1 VPSGIGGDDVTDSNQ
16 PNESQEIE
24 LKLQLLKP
32 EMSSGLWQYSPVK
45 NHLMSEPST
54 SLLVSTYYDTSD
66 HHLLKQELSYR
77 VRQKDDRWIATVKK
91 MGQASGG
98 LHQRGEWNS
107 PLPDENPEPGL
118 IEVQKIREQLQQSLG
133 DKPLLPLMTTRF
145 KRVQSD
151 WQDDE
156 ENLVE
161 IALDQGEIITERSNQ
176 PIRELELELKKGKP
190 AALLKLGMTLAREFP
205 MLPGNASKFFRGL
218 QLLDLVSP
226 DKTDGRVSD
235 TRHDGVSGDAKLEEA
250 VPKLIEAAFFE
261 VVNALQHLTENP
273 DEPEHTH
280 QLRVKIR
287 QLRSLVSFFKP
298 ILPEDAYVAFQADL
312 REWGSKL
319 SMLRELD
326 VMKNHFGLFLQKFSA
341 GSLQGYLDRELE
353 IERHQLFD
361 QIADG
366 KMTPILLGTW
376 HQIYCMAVCPE
387 QSQVSLATYAS
398 DRMNQ
403 WVTRFERKGRQARA
417 ADIAQL
423 HRLRIQGKKIRYVL
437 EWIESI
443 IPATSSK
450 SVKVMKELQNTLGE
464 LHDIHCE
471 TLHMQEWITQ
481 DTATP
486 DLMYQAG
493 LYEGWQQQRQYNLQQ
508 ELEKFWEKAVKKLPS
523 S

>member
-1 VPSGIGGDDVTDSNQ
+1 MADSNQ

-32 EMSSGLWQYSPVK
+32 EISSGLWQYPPVK
-45 NHLMSEPST
+45 NHLISEPST

-66 HHLLKQELSYR
+66 HHLLKQELTYR
-77 VRQKDDRWIATVKK
+77 VREKDGRWIATVKK
-91 MGQASGG
+91 VGQASGG
-98 LHQRGEWNS
+98 MHQRGEWNS
-107 PLPDENPEPGL
+107 PLPDEQPRPGL
-118 IEVQKIREQLQQSLG
+118 FEVLEIREQLQQILG

-145 KRVQSD
+145 ERVQSD

-161 IALDQGEIITERSNQ
+161 IALDQGEIITEKSNQ
-176 PIRELELELKKGKP
+176 PIQELELELKKGKP
-190 AALLKLGMTLAREFP
+190 AALLKLGMTLAREYP
-205 MLPGNASKFFRGL
+205 MVPGNASKFYRGL
-218 QLLDLVSP
+218 QLLNLVST
-226 DKTDGRVSD
+226 DKKNDRVSD
-235 TRHDGVSGDAKLEEA
+235 ARLKCVSGDEKLEEA
-250 VPKLIEAAFFE
+250 VPKLFEAAFFE
-261 VVNALQHLTENP
+261 VANALQHLTENP
-273 DEPEHTH
+273 NEPEHTH

-298 ILPEDAYVAFQADL
+298 TLPEDAYAAFQADL
-312 REWGSKL
+312 REWASKL
-319 SMLRELD
+319 STLRELD
-326 VMKNHFGLFLQKFSA
+326 VMKNHFELFLKKFSA

-361 QIADG
+361 RIADG

-376 HQIYCMAVCPE
+376 HQIRCMALCPE
-387 QSQVSLATYAS
+387 QGYLSLSSYAS

-403 WVTRFERKGRQARA
+403 WVTRFERNGRQARV
-417 ADIAQL
+417 ADIAML

-437 EWIESI
+437 EWIELI
-443 IPATSSK
+443 VPATSSK
-450 SVKVMKELQNTLGE
+450 SVKVMKKLQNTLGE

-481 DTATP
+481 DSATP

-493 LYEGWQQQRQYNLQQ
+493 LYEGWQQRRQYNLQQ